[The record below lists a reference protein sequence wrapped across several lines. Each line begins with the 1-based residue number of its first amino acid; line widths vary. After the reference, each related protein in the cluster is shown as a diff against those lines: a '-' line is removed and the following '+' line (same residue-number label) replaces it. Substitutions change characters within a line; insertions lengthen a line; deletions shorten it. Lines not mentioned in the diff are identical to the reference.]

1 MRVSIDGLE
10 PFTAGKSVIV
20 QVPARTLFQVETLG
34 NAPVLRFEVT
44 HAGEIPVYAAEET
57 PAPVPGYDYVRIAY
71 SAPTP
76 TLNPDQITINF
87 DRDVVGGKR
96 PAGRFLKAGSLIR
109 GMSIPTPPADDQG
122 HWHVETNEFYFI
134 MEGKLTYQLEGQEL
148 FTAEQGDVVYVPR
161 GRFHRNNFTGG
172 GMATRLAI
180 FPTGDMNN
188 LDPDNP
194 SRQAP

>member
-1 MRVSIDGLE
+1 MG
-10 PFTAGKSVIV
+10 T
-20 QVPARTLFQVETLG
+20 
-34 NAPVLRFEVT
+34 APVLRFEVI
-44 HAGEIPVYAAEET
+44 HAGEVPVYVAEET
-57 PAPVPGYDYVRIAY
+57 PTPIPGYEYVRIAY
-71 SAPTP
+71 NAPAP
-76 TLNPDQITINF
+76 APLNPDQIYLNF

-109 GMSIPTPPADDQG
+109 GAAIPTPPADDQG

-134 MEGKLTYQLEGQEL
+134 MEGKLNYLLEGQEI
-148 FTAEQGDVVYVPR
+148 FTAEQGDVVYVPH

-172 GMATRLAI
+172 GTATRLAI

-188 LDPDNP
+188 VDPENP